1 MTRRS
6 LAPDLTGGDLAPV
19 AKPAVA
25 TPAESAARPA
35 RRFVTLD
42 PSTVIWVGAT
52 LLLVFMI
59 VAPMARLLFS
69 SFQSTETGQLT
80 LENYVTAYGNLRRL
94 VGLGNSLLYGAAVVL
109 VATGFAVP
117 LAWAVARTDMPAKG
131 LVRATVL
138 GAFITPSYLG
148 AIGWILLAGPN
159 AGWLNRLWMA
169 LTGAHAGIVNVY
181 SFAGLV
187 LVTALYAFPYIF
199 VFTADAL
206 DRVSSEME
214 EAAHI
219 LGLSPF
225 RTILRVT
232 LPLVL
237 PAILG
242 GAIIVFLDTVALF
255 GTPAVI
261 ALPARVNIMTL
272 QLWQFFEFPVRAE
285 AAAAYAVPLVLITI
299 AMLALQRTILGRK
312 GYVSLTGKG
321 GGRSLM
327 RLGRLRWAVLGFC
340 FTVCALA
347 VFLPYL
353 ALAQAAFSRA
363 WGQGFSFANLTL
375 GNFAYLFG
383 EASSRQVILNTFIF
397 SAATACLAVVLALI
411 VAYVV
416 GRRLVIGGGVLAGL
430 CMAPLV
436 VPGIVL
442 AIGLYAVYSAPPL
455 MLYGTAAILVLG
467 FTTRF
472 LPIAFA
478 NCTASLR
485 SLNPEMEEAVRIL
498 GGSRFVAVRRV
509 VVPLLKKSLI
519 GTWLLVF
526 IPASRE
532 LSTAIFLVAAKTRV
546 ISVMILDL
554 SENGSFETLAA
565 LGFFLLGVTILIVLA
580 GYRLVG
586 RDFLLRKS

>member
-1 MTRRS
+1 MNRPTLAPGLERQPVSGLVPRSAPAQAAARVRRS
-6 LAPDLTGGDLAPV
+6 FRVEPWSL
-19 AKPAVA
+19 
-25 TPAESAARPA
+25 
-35 RRFVTLD
+35 
-42 PSTVIWVGAT
+42 IWIGAT
-52 LLLVFMI
+52 LVLLFLV
-59 VAPMARLLFS
+59 VAPMVRLLVS
-69 SFQSTETGQLT
+69 SFQSTDTGAFT
-80 LENYVTAYGNLRRL
+80 IENYVTAYGNPRRL
-94 VGLGNSLLYGAAVVL
+94 IGLGNSLLYGGAVVL
-109 VATGFAVP
+109 VSIGFAVP
-117 LAWAVARTDMPAKG
+117 LAWAVARTDMPGKG
-131 LVRATVL
+131 VVRATVL

-159 AGWLNRLWMA
+159 AGWINRLWMA
-169 LTGAHAGIVNVY
+169 LTGSSSGVFDVY

-219 LGLSPF
+219 LGMSPL
-225 RTILRVT
+225 RTIFKVT

-237 PAILG
+237 PAVLG
-242 GAIIVFLDTVALF
+242 GSIIVFLDTVALF

-261 ALPARVNIMTL
+261 ALPARINIMTL

-285 AAAAYAVPLVLITI
+285 AAAAYAVPLVLITV
-299 AMLALQRTILGRK
+299 AMLGLQRLILGRK
-312 GYVSLTGKG
+312 GYVSLTGKS
-321 GGRSLM
+321 GGRQWM
-327 RLGRLRWAVLGFC
+327 ALGRLRWPVLGLC
-340 FTVCALA
+340 LLVCSLA
-347 VFLPYL
+347 VFLPYA

-375 GNFAYLFG
+375 GNFSYLFN
-383 EASSRQVILNTFIF
+383 EASSRQIILNTFTY
-397 SAATACLAVVLALI
+397 SAATACVAVVLALI

-416 GRRLVIGGGVLAGL
+416 SRRLVLFGGVLAGL

-442 AIGLYAVYSAPPL
+442 AIGFYAIYSSPPL
-455 MLYGTAAILVLG
+455 ALYGTAAILVLG

-478 NCTASLR
+478 NCMAGLR

-498 GGSRFVAVRRV
+498 GGSRLLAVRRV
-509 VVPLLKKSLI
+509 VVPLLKKSLV

-554 SENGSFETLAA
+554 SENGNFELLAA
-565 LGFFLLGVTILIVLA
+565 LGFFLLGVTILIVLI

>member
-1 MTRRS
+1 MNRQTLAPGLDGQKAGVVPRPASAGGVQRVRRS
-6 LAPDLTGGDLAPV
+6 F
-19 AKPAVA
+19 
-25 TPAESAARPA
+25 RI
-35 RRFVTLD
+35 D
-42 PSTVIWVGAT
+42 PWSVLWIGAT
-52 LLLVFMI
+52 LILLFLV
-59 VAPMARLLFS
+59 VAPMLRLLIS
-69 SFQSTETGQLT
+69 SFQSTDTGAFT
-80 LENYVTAYGNLRRL
+80 LGNYVTAYGNPRRL
-94 VGLGNSLLYGAAVVL
+94 IGLGNSLFYGGAVVL
-109 VATGFAVP
+109 VSIGFAVP
-117 LAWAVARTDMPAKG
+117 LAWAVARTDMPGKG
-131 LVRATVL
+131 VVRATVL

-159 AGWLNRLWMA
+159 AGWLNRVWKA
-169 LTGAHAGIVNVY
+169 VTGADTGLFDVY

-219 LGLSPF
+219 LGMSPL
-225 RTILRVT
+225 RTVFKVT
-232 LPLVL
+232 LPLVM
-237 PAILG
+237 PAVLG
-242 GAIIVFLDTVALF
+242 GSIIVFLDTVALF

-261 ALPARVNIMTL
+261 ALPARINIMTL

-299 AMLALQRTILGRK
+299 AMLGLQRLILGRK

-321 GGRSLM
+321 GGRQHM
-327 RLGRLRWAVLGFC
+327 ALGRLRWPVLGLC
-340 FTVCALA
+340 LLVCSLA
-347 VFLPYL
+347 VFLPYA

-363 WGQGFSFANLTL
+363 WGQGFSVANLTL
-375 GNFAYLFG
+375 GNFSYLFK
-383 EASSRQVILNTFIF
+383 EASSRQIILNTFTY
-397 SAATACLAVVLALI
+397 SAATACVAVGLALI

-416 GRRLVIGGGVLAGL
+416 SRRLVLFGGVLAGL

-442 AIGLYAVYSAPPL
+442 AIGFYAVYSAPPL
-455 MLYGTAAILVLG
+455 ALYGTAAILVLG

-478 NCTASLR
+478 NCMAGLR

-498 GGSRFVAVRRV
+498 GGSRLLAVRRV
-509 VVPLLKKSLI
+509 VVPLLKKSLV

-554 SENGSFETLAA
+554 SENGSFELLAA
-565 LGFFLLGVTILIVLA
+565 LGFFLLGVTILIVLL

>member
-1 MTRRS
+1 MS
-6 LAPDLTGGDLAPV
+6 EVLPIHAPGLALTP
-19 AKPAVA
+19 P
-25 TPAESAARPA
+25 
-35 RRFVTLD
+35 RRFRPPID
-42 PSTVIWVGAT
+42 PWSLIWIGAT
-52 LLLVFMI
+52 LILVFLV
-59 VAPMARLLFS
+59 VAPMLRLLVS
-69 SFQSTETGQLT
+69 SFQSTETGAFT
-80 LENYVTAYGNLRRL
+80 LANYVTAYANERRL
-94 VGLGNSLLYGAAVVL
+94 IGLGNSLLYGAAVVAL
-109 VATGFAVP
+109 SIGFAVP
-117 LAWAVARTDMPAKG
+117 LAWAVARTDMPGKG
-131 LVRATVL
+131 LVRATIL

-159 AGWLNRLWMA
+159 AGWINRAWMM
-169 LTGAHAGIVNVY
+169 LTSSTGGVFNVY
-181 SFAGLV
+181 SFGGLV

-219 LGLSPF
+219 LGMSPL
-225 RTILRVT
+225 RTIFKVT

-242 GAIIVFLDTVALF
+242 GSIIVFLDTVALF

-261 ALPARVNIMTL
+261 ALPARINIMTL

-285 AAAAYAVPLVLITI
+285 AAAAYAVPLVLITV
-299 AMLALQRTILGRK
+299 AMLGLQRMILGRK
-312 GYVSLTGKG
+312 GYVSLSGKG
-321 GGRSLM
+321 GGRQPM
-327 RLGRLRWAVLGFC
+327 QLGAMRWAVLGFC
-340 FTVCALA
+340 LLVCSLA
-347 VFLPYL
+347 VFLPYA

-363 WGQGFSFANLTL
+363 WGQGFSVANLTL
-375 GNFAYLFG
+375 GNFSYLFN
-383 EASSRQVILNTFIF
+383 EASSRQIILNTFTY
-397 SAATACLAVVLALI
+397 SAATACVAVVLALI

-416 GRRLVIGGGVLAGL
+416 SRRLVIGGGLLAGL

-442 AIGLYAVYSAPPL
+442 AIGFYAVYSSPPL
-455 MLYGTAAILVLG
+455 ALYGTAAILVLG

-478 NCTASLR
+478 NCMAGLR

-498 GGSRFVAVRRV
+498 GGSRLLAVRRV
-509 VVPLLKKSLI
+509 VVPLLKKSLV

-554 SENGSFETLAA
+554 SENGSFELLAA
-565 LGFFLLGVTILIVLA
+565 LGFFLLGVTILIVLV

-586 RDFLLRKS
+586 RDFLLRRS

>member
-1 MTRRS
+1 MNRQS
-6 LAPDLTGGDLAPV
+6 MAPGLDGGKIDA
-19 AKPAVA
+19 AAVV
-25 TPAESAARPA
+25 PARPGWFW
-35 RRFVTLD
+35 RHLD
-42 PSTVIWVGAT
+42 LWSLIWIGAT
-52 LLLVFMI
+52 LILLFLV
-59 VAPMARLLFS
+59 VAPMLRLLIS
-69 SFQSTETGQLT
+69 SFQSTETGAFT
-80 LENYVTAYGNLRRL
+80 LMNYVTAYGNERRL
-94 VGLGNSLLYGAAVVL
+94 IGLGNSLLYGAAVVA
-109 VATGFAVP
+109 VSIGFAVP
-117 LAWAVARTDMPAKG
+117 LAWAVARTDMPGKG
-131 LVRATVL
+131 VVRATVL

-159 AGWLNRLWMA
+159 AGWINRIWMA
-169 LTGAHAGIVNVY
+169 LTGAHAGIFNVY
-181 SFAGLV
+181 SFGGLV

-219 LGLSPF
+219 LGLSPL
-225 RTILRVT
+225 RTIFKIT

-242 GAIIVFLDTVALF
+242 GSIIVFLDTVALF

-261 ALPARVNIMTL
+261 ALPSRINIMTL

-285 AAAAYAVPLVLITI
+285 AAAAYAVPLVLITV
-299 AMLALQRTILGRK
+299 AMLGIQKLILGRK
-312 GYVSLTGKG
+312 GYVSLSGKG
-321 GGRSLM
+321 GGRQPM
-327 RLGRLRWAVLGFC
+327 RLGPMRWPVLGLC
-340 FTVCALA
+340 LSVCSLA
-347 VFLPYL
+347 VFLPYA

-363 WGQGFSFANLTL
+363 WGRGFSFANLTL
-375 GNFAYLFG
+375 GNFAYLFN
-383 EASSRQVILNTFIF
+383 EASSRQIILNTFTY
-397 SAATACLAVVLALI
+397 SAATACIAVVLALI

-416 GRRLVIGGGVLAGL
+416 SRRLVMFGGVLAGL
-430 CMAPLV
+430 CMTPLV

-442 AIGLYAVYSAPPL
+442 AIGFYTVYSSPPL
-455 MLYGTAAILVLG
+455 ALYGTAAILVLG

-478 NCTASLR
+478 NCMAGLR
-485 SLNPEMEEAVRIL
+485 TLNPEMEEAVRIL
-498 GGSRFVAVRRV
+498 GGSRLLAVRRV
-509 VVPLLKKSLI
+509 VVPLLKKSLV

-546 ISVMILDL
+546 IAVMILDL
-554 SENGSFETLAA
+554 SENGNFELLAA
-565 LGFFLLGVTILIVLA
+565 LGFFLLGVTILIVLV

-586 RDFLLRKS
+586 RDFLLRRS

>member
-1 MTRRS
+1 MTRQTLVPGLDGREVAGVPPQ
-6 LAPDLTGGDLAPV
+6 LA
-19 AKPAVA
+19 AK
-25 TPAESAARPA
+25 RA
-35 RRFVTLD
+35 RRRFRID
-42 PSTVIWVGAT
+42 PWSLIWIGAT
-52 LLLVFMI
+52 LVLVFLV
-59 VAPMARLLFS
+59 VAPMLRLLVS
-69 SFQSTETGQLT
+69 SFQSTDTGAFT
-80 LENYVTAYGNLRRL
+80 LENYVTAYASQRRL
-94 VGLGNSLLYGAAVVL
+94 IGLGNSLLYGAAVV
-109 VATGFAVP
+109 VASIGFAVP
-117 LAWAVARTDMPAKG
+117 LAWAVARTDMPGKG
-131 LVRATVL
+131 VVRATVL

-159 AGWLNRLWMA
+159 AGWINRGWMM
-169 LTGAHAGIVNVY
+169 LTGSGTGVFDVY

-219 LGLSPF
+219 LGMSPL
-225 RTILRVT
+225 RTIFKVT

-242 GAIIVFLDTVALF
+242 GSIIVFLDTVALF

-261 ALPARVNIMTL
+261 ALPARINIMTL

-299 AMLALQRTILGRK
+299 AMLGLQRLILGRK
-312 GYVSLTGKG
+312 GYVSLTGKS
-321 GGRSLM
+321 GGRQLM
-327 RLGRLRWAVLGFC
+327 ALGRLRWVVLGGC
-340 FTVCALA
+340 LVVCSLA
-347 VFLPYL
+347 VFLPYA
-353 ALAQAAFSRA
+353 ALAQAAFSKA
-363 WGQGFSFANLTL
+363 WGQGFSFGNLTL
-375 GNFAYLFG
+375 GNFGYLFN
-383 EASSRQVILNTFIF
+383 EASSRQIILNTFTY
-397 SAATACLAVVLALI
+397 SAATACVAVMLALI

-416 GRRLVIGGGVLAGL
+416 SRRLVLGGGILAGL

-442 AIGLYAVYSAPPL
+442 AIGFYAVYSTPPL
-455 MLYGTAAILVLG
+455 ALYGTATIIVLG

-478 NCTASLR
+478 NCMAGIR

-498 GGSRFVAVRRV
+498 GGSRLLAVRRV
-509 VVPLLKKSLI
+509 VVPLLKKSLV

-554 SENGSFETLAA
+554 SENGSFELLAA
-565 LGFFLLGVTILIVLA
+565 LGFFLLGVTILIVLV

-586 RDFLLRKS
+586 RDFLLRRS

>member
-1 MTRRS
+1 MNRQTLVPELDGRDVGGGEAQASPGLAAVRVRRPFRVEPWS
-6 LAPDLTGGDLAPV
+6 L
-19 AKPAVA
+19 
-25 TPAESAARPA
+25 
-35 RRFVTLD
+35 
-42 PSTVIWVGAT
+42 IWIGAT
-52 LLLVFMI
+52 LILVFLV
-59 VAPMARLLFS
+59 VAPMLRLLIS
-69 SFQSTETGQLT
+69 SFQSTETGAFT
-80 LENYVTAYGNLRRL
+80 LENYVTAFASQRRL
-94 VGLGNSLLYGAAVVL
+94 IGFGNSLLYGAAVVL
-109 VATGFAVP
+109 VSIGFAVP
-117 LAWAVARTDMPAKG
+117 LAWAVARTDMPGKG
-131 LVRATVL
+131 VVRATVL

-159 AGWLNRLWMA
+159 AGWINRAWMA
-169 LTGAHAGIVNVY
+169 LTGSSTGVFDVY

-219 LGLSPF
+219 LGMSPL
-225 RTILRVT
+225 RTVFKVT

-237 PAILG
+237 PAVLG
-242 GAIIVFLDTVALF
+242 GSIIVFLDTVALF

-261 ALPARVNIMTL
+261 ALPARINIMTL

-285 AAAAYAVPLVLITI
+285 AAAAYAVPLVLITV
-299 AMLALQRTILGRK
+299 AMLGLQRLILGRK
-312 GYVSLTGKG
+312 GYVSLTGKS
-321 GGRSLM
+321 GGRQPM
-327 RLGRLRWAVLGFC
+327 PLGRLKWAVLGLC
-340 FTVCALA
+340 LLVCSLA
-347 VFLPYL
+347 VFLPYA

-375 GNFAYLFG
+375 GNFGYLFN
-383 EASSRQVILNTFIF
+383 EASSRQIILNTFTY
-397 SAATACLAVVLALI
+397 SAATACVAVVLALI

-416 GRRLVIGGGVLAGL
+416 SRRLVLFGGVLASL

-442 AIGLYAVYSAPPL
+442 AIGFYAVYSSPPL
-455 MLYGTAAILVLG
+455 ALYGTAAILVLG

-478 NCTASLR
+478 NCMAGLR
-485 SLNPEMEEAVRIL
+485 ALNPEMEEAVRIL
-498 GGSRFVAVRRV
+498 GGSRLLAVRRV
-509 VVPLLKKSLI
+509 VVPLLKKSLV

-532 LSTAIFLVAAKTRV
+532 LSTAIFLVTAKTRV

-554 SENGSFETLAA
+554 SENGSFELLAA
-565 LGFFLLGVTILIVLA
+565 LGFFLLGVTILIVLI

>member
-1 MTRRS
+1 MNRPT
-6 LAPDLTGGDLAPV
+6 LAPGLERQPVGGVVPRSAPALA
-19 AKPAVA
+19 
-25 TPAESAARPA
+25 TARVP
-35 RRFVTLD
+35 RSFRIEPWSL
-42 PSTVIWVGAT
+42 IWIGAT
-52 LLLVFMI
+52 SILLFLV
-59 VAPMARLLFS
+59 VAPMVRLLVS
-69 SFQSTETGQLT
+69 SFQSTDTGAFT
-80 LENYVTAYGNLRRL
+80 LENYVTAYGNPRRL
-94 VGLGNSLLYGAAVVL
+94 IGLGNSLLYGGAVVL
-109 VATGFAVP
+109 VSIGFAVP
-117 LAWAVARTDMPAKG
+117 LAWAVARTDMPGKG
-131 LVRATVL
+131 VVRATVL

-159 AGWLNRLWMA
+159 AGWINRLWMA
-169 LTGAHAGIVNVY
+169 LTGSSTGVFDVY

-219 LGLSPF
+219 LGMSPL
-225 RTILRVT
+225 RTIFKVT

-237 PAILG
+237 PAVLG
-242 GAIIVFLDTVALF
+242 GSIIVFLDTVALF

-261 ALPARVNIMTL
+261 ALPARINIMTL

-285 AAAAYAVPLVLITI
+285 AAAAYAVPLVLITV
-299 AMLALQRTILGRK
+299 AMLGLQRLILGRK
-312 GYVSLTGKG
+312 GYVSLTGKS
-321 GGRSLM
+321 GGRQWM
-327 RLGRLRWAVLGFC
+327 GLGRLRWPVLGLC
-340 FTVCALA
+340 LLVCSLA
-347 VFLPYL
+347 VFLPYA

-375 GNFAYLFG
+375 GNFSYLFN
-383 EASSRQVILNTFIF
+383 EASSRQIILNTFTY
-397 SAATACLAVVLALI
+397 SAATACVAVVLALI

-416 GRRLVIGGGVLAGL
+416 SRRLVPFGGVLAGL

-442 AIGLYAVYSAPPL
+442 AIGFYAIYSSPPL
-455 MLYGTAAILVLG
+455 ALYGTAAILVLG

-478 NCTASLR
+478 NCMAGLR

-498 GGSRFVAVRRV
+498 GGSRLLAVRRV
-509 VVPLLKKSLI
+509 VVPLLKKSLV

-554 SENGSFETLAA
+554 SENGNFELLAA
-565 LGFFLLGVTILIVLA
+565 LGFFLLGVTILIVLI

>member
-1 MTRRS
+1 MNRPT
-6 LAPDLTGGDLAPV
+6 LAPGLERQPVGGVVP
-19 AKPAVA
+19 
-25 TPAESAARPA
+25 RPA
-35 RRFVTLD
+35 SAQATARVPRSFRIEPWSL
-42 PSTVIWVGAT
+42 IWIGAT
-52 LLLVFMI
+52 SILLFLV
-59 VAPMARLLFS
+59 VAPMVRLLVS
-69 SFQSTETGQLT
+69 SFQSTDTGAFT
-80 LENYVTAYGNLRRL
+80 LENYVTAYGNPRRL
-94 VGLGNSLLYGAAVVL
+94 IGLGNSLLYGGAVVL
-109 VATGFAVP
+109 VSIGFAVP
-117 LAWAVARTDMPAKG
+117 LAWAVARTDMPGKG
-131 LVRATVL
+131 VVRATVL

-159 AGWLNRLWMA
+159 AGWINRLWMA
-169 LTGAHAGIVNVY
+169 LTGSSTGVFDVY

-219 LGLSPF
+219 LGMSPL
-225 RTILRVT
+225 RTIFKVT

-237 PAILG
+237 PAVLG
-242 GAIIVFLDTVALF
+242 GSIIVFLDTVALF

-261 ALPARVNIMTL
+261 ALPARINIMTL

-285 AAAAYAVPLVLITI
+285 AAAAYAVPLVLITVT
-299 AMLALQRTILGRK
+299 MLGLQRLILGRK
-312 GYVSLTGKG
+312 GYVSLTGKS
-321 GGRSLM
+321 GGRQWM
-327 RLGRLRWAVLGFC
+327 ALGRLRWPVLGLC
-340 FTVCALA
+340 LLVCSLA
-347 VFLPYL
+347 VFLPYA

-375 GNFAYLFG
+375 GNFSYLFN
-383 EASSRQVILNTFIF
+383 EASSRQIILNTFTY
-397 SAATACLAVVLALI
+397 SAATACVAVVLALI

-416 GRRLVIGGGVLAGL
+416 SRRLVPFGGVLAGL

-442 AIGLYAVYSAPPL
+442 AIGFYAIYSSPPL
-455 MLYGTAAILVLG
+455 ALYGTAAILVLG

-478 NCTASLR
+478 NCMAGLR

-498 GGSRFVAVRRV
+498 GGSRLLAVRRV
-509 VVPLLKKSLI
+509 VVPLLKKSLV

-554 SENGSFETLAA
+554 SENGNFELLAA
-565 LGFFLLGVTILIVLA
+565 LGFFLLGVTILIVLI